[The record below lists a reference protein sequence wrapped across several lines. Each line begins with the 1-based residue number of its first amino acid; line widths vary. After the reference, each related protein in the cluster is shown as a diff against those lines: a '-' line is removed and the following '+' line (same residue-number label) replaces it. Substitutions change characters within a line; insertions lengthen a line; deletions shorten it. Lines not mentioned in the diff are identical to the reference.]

1 MIVLKVVRVWQI
13 VSLLIASLILIPA
26 YAAPAEEQ
34 QPEADVSPGQVEL
47 EPITVTAEKREKS
60 VQEIP
65 GSVSV
70 FSGAQIEDFGFK
82 TTPDLVSMTPNLYVT
97 QTGNAMMTTFAAM
110 RGVTGSMTGIPALG
124 FYVDDVYYT
133 GLDISMFDVERI
145 EVLRG
150 PQGTLYG
157 RNSEAG
163 VVNVVTR
170 KPSNTWEGSLGADVG
185 AYDSYEMKGSV
196 SGPIVDNLLAF
207 RAAVRYYESD
217 GYFKNQFDD
226 SDDAGRVENI
236 DGRFSLAATP
246 SDKLDMNFVYDLQ
259 RYDSPKYANFA
270 PLDGG
275 DLRREIDVDY
285 PGEARKDADG
295 ASLRTELDLG
305 GMRLVSVT
313 SGRREDYYSAN
324 DIDFTPL
331 DLMTMTLSKDVGSFA
346 EELRLLSDAA
356 ESPLQWLG
364 GLFFLVEDDDRKYD
378 TWMNFMNM
386 GMGMPGETL
395 TLKSGTETLG
405 IALFGE
411 ATYTFL
417 DRLKVTL
424 GLRYDREQK
433 DFDYTQT
440 PGGPV
445 LAMMGYVPDS
455 GSRDDVFD
463 AWLPKAAVSY
473 QISEQVMPYVSVSRG
488 FRSGGFN
495 DKENVGSAYDPEF
508 TWNYELGA
516 KTSWME
522 NRLQVNAALFYIDW
536 SDMQVEVLTA
546 GGTSVFIDN
555 AGRATSKG
563 AELDLIARPLRGLE
577 IIAGASFTDAKY
589 DDYTQGVNVY
599 DGSRVIDSPEYTM
612 NIGATYRFLNGIFV
626 NALYTHYG
634 EVHFDPANTKSQ
646 ESYGIASARIGYEG
660 KGFDVYLYCR
670 NIFDEEYATRAFE
683 VNDVWYGRSGEPRVV
698 GVNARVY
705 F

>member
-1 MIVLKVVRVWQI
+1 
-13 VSLLIASLILIPA
+13 
-26 YAAPAEEQ
+26 
-34 QPEADVSPGQVEL
+34 
-47 EPITVTAEKREKS
+47 
-60 VQEIP
+60 
-65 GSVSV
+65 
-70 FSGAQIEDFGFK
+70 
-82 TTPDLVSMTPNLYVT
+82 
-97 QTGNAMMTTFAAM
+97 
-110 RGVTGSMTGIPALG
+110 
-124 FYVDDVYYT
+124 
-133 GLDISMFDVERI
+133 
-145 EVLRG
+145 
-150 PQGTLYG
+150 
-157 RNSEAG
+157 
-163 VVNVVTR
+163 
-170 KPSNTWEGSLGADVG
+170 
-185 AYDSYEMKGSV
+185 
-196 SGPIVDNLLAF
+196 
-207 RAAVRYYESD
+207 
-217 GYFKNQFDD
+217 
-226 SDDAGRVENI
+226 
-236 DGRFSLAATP
+236 
-246 SDKLDMNFVYDLQ
+246 
-259 RYDSPKYANFA
+259 
-270 PLDGG
+270 
-275 DLRREIDVDY
+275 
-285 PGEARKDADG
+285 
-295 ASLRTELDLG
+295 
-305 GMRLVSVT
+305 
-313 SGRREDYYSAN
+313 
-324 DIDFTPL
+324 
-331 DLMTMTLSKDVGSFA
+331 
-346 EELRLLSDAA
+346 
-356 ESPLQWLG
+356 
-364 GLFFLVEDDDRKYD
+364 
-378 TWMNFMNM
+378 
-386 GMGMPGETL
+386 MGMPGETL

-417 DRLKVTL
+417 DRLKITL

-440 PGGPV
+440 PSGPV
-445 LAMMGYVPDS
+445 LAMMGYAPDS

-473 QISEQVMPYVSVSRG
+473 QISEQVTPYVSVSRG

-522 NRLQVNAALFYIDW
+522 NRLQLNAALFYIDW

-563 AELDLIARPLRGLE
+563 AELELIARPLSGLE
-577 IIAGASFTDAKY
+577 IMAGASFTDAKY

-599 DGSRVIDSPEYTM
+599 DGSTVIDSPEYTM

-646 ESYGIASARIGYEG
+646 ESYGIASARVGYEG